1 MPETASFDGFY
12 GATRRRMV
20 AYAYAL
26 TGDAAEAQD
35 AAQEA
40 YARAWEHWRTVSGHE
55 DCEAW
60 VRKVV
65 WRIAAN
71 RWRHLAA
78 GSRASVRL
86 GPLLPVPAE
95 PSGDRVSLV
104 AALQQIPD
112 SQRRVIVLR
121 YLYDLTVAEV
131 AEETGAPMGTVKSRL
146 ARGLEALAP
155 MVSDGLVTRG
165 SPTPGREIGQ
175 GGRGRRQHGVWGGDH
190 A

>member
-1 MPETASFDGFY
+1 VPETVSFDGFY

-26 TGDAAEAQD
+26 TGDPVEAQD

-55 DCEAW
+55 DREAW

-65 WRIAAN
+65 WRIASN
-71 RWRHLAA
+71 RWRHVAA
-78 GSRASVRL
+78 GARAAVRL
-86 GPLLPVPAE
+86 GPPRQVPDE
-95 PSGDRVSLV
+95 SSGDRVSLV
-104 AALQQIPD
+104 AALQKIPD
-112 SQRRVIVLR
+112 SQRRAIVLR

-131 AEETGAPMGTVKSRL
+131 AEETGAPVGTVKSRL

-155 MVSDGLVTRG
+155 MLSDGLMTEGDPAPARQSRRDDRG
-165 SPTPGREIGQ
+165 PRHH
-175 GGRGRRQHGVWGGDH
+175 RAWGGDH
-190 A
+190 V